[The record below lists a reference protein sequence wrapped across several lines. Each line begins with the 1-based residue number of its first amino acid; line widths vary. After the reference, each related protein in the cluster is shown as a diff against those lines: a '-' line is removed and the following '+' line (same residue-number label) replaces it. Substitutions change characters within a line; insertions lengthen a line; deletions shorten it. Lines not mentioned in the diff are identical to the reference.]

1 MGHFDVGSSIKKHNF
16 KVAQKML
23 LKKLLG
29 VLFYLTYL
37 TCNQI
42 ACATPYIP
50 SNPNQVLEKL
60 PTSTSASQAEIKN
73 LSAQLSAH
81 PNDIGLAVKLARLY
95 IERSREEGDPRYL
108 GYAEAVLAPWWK
120 LSKPPVDILVLRATL
135 LQSTHQ
141 FDKSLADLN
150 AVLKLDSANGQAWI
164 TRATILQ
171 VQGKYAAALKS
182 CEELYALVPPLITMT
197 CTSNIQS
204 LSGKAAQSYSKLK
217 AAYAQNLEA
226 DSSIQA
232 WILTLLAEMA
242 TRLGDDTAAEQYFQN
257 TMKIEEPD
265 GYLLGAYSDF
275 LLDKKRPQEVV
286 ELLKTKTKIDP
297 LLLRYAEALK
307 AINSAQAVKHTSA
320 LKQRFAAATMR
331 GDTVH
336 QREQSRFELRLMN
349 NPKRALELAKLNWQ
363 IQKEPADARIYLE
376 AAIAMNNKNEA
387 SIVIHWLA
395 ANQQE
400 DAALSSIIS
409 KYKFL

>member
-1 MGHFDVGSSIKKHNF
+1 M
-16 KVAQKML
+16 
-23 LKKLLG
+23 LKKLLCC
-29 VLFYLTYL
+29 LFYATYL
-37 TCNQI
+37 SCNQI
-42 ACATPYIP
+42 ACAAPFIP
-50 SNPNQVLEKL
+50 RNSEQVLETL
-60 PTSTSASQAEIKN
+60 PVSTNASQAEFKN

-120 LSKPPVDILVLRATL
+120 LSNPSVDILVLRATL

-141 FDKSLADLN
+141 FDKSLADLD

-182 CEELYALVPPLITMT
+182 CEQLYALAPPLITMT

-204 LSGKAAQSYSKLK
+204 LSGKAAQSYNKLK
-217 AAYAQNLEA
+217 AAYAQNLDA
-226 DSSIQA
+226 NPSIQS
-232 WILTLLAEMA
+232 WILALLAEMA
-242 TRLGDDTAAEQYFQN
+242 TRLGDDIAAEQYFKAA
-257 TMKIEEPD
+257 MKIEEPD

-286 ELLKTKTKIDP
+286 KLLKAKTRIVP
-297 LLLRYAEALK
+297 LLLCYAEALK
-307 AINSAQAVKHTSA
+307 AINSAQADVQTSA
-320 LKQRFAAATMR
+320 LKQRFAAAAMR

-387 SIVIHWLA
+387 STVINWLA
-395 ANQQE
+395 ENQQE

>member
-1 MGHFDVGSSIKKHNF
+1 MF
-16 KVAQKML
+16 KNL
-23 LKKLLG
+23 LCC
-29 VLFYLTYL
+29 LFYL

-42 ACATPYIP
+42 ACAAPFIP
-50 SNPNQVLEKL
+50 SSPNQVLERL
-60 PTSTSASQAEIKN
+60 PANTNSSQALFKN
-73 LSAQLSAH
+73 LTAQLSAN
-81 PNDIGLAVKLARLY
+81 PNDIGLAVKLGRLY

-120 LSKPPVDILVLRATL
+120 LSTPPVDILVLRATL

-141 FDKSLADLN
+141 FDKSLADLD
-150 AVLKLDSANGQAWI
+150 AVLKLDNANGQAWI

-182 CEELYALVPPLITMT
+182 CEKLYALAPPLITKT

-204 LSGKAAQSYSKLK
+204 ISGKAAQSYHELK
-217 AAYAQNLEA
+217 AAYVQSSEA
-226 DSSIQA
+226 NPSIQV

-242 TRLGDDTAAEQYFQN
+242 TRLGDDIAAEQYFQN
-257 TMKIEEPD
+257 AMKIEEPD

-275 LLDKKRPQEVV
+275 LLDRKRPQEVIK
-286 ELLKTKTKIDP
+286 LLKTKTRIDP

-307 AINSAQAVKHTSA
+307 ATTSTQADLQTSA
-320 LKQRFAAATMR
+320 LKQRFVAAAMR

-387 SIVIHWLA
+387 STVIHWLA

-400 DAALSSIIS
+400 DATLSSIIS
-409 KYKFL
+409 KYKLL

>member
-1 MGHFDVGSSIKKHNF
+1 M
-16 KVAQKML
+16 
-23 LKKLLG
+23 LKKLLCG
-29 VLFYLTYL
+29 LFYLTYL
-37 TCNQI
+37 SCNQI
-42 ACATPYIP
+42 ACAAAFIP
-50 SNPNQVLEKL
+50 SRPEQVLERL
-60 PTSTSASQAEIKN
+60 PAGTNASQAEIKN
-73 LSAQLSAH
+73 LSAQLSANQ
-81 PNDIGLAVKLARLY
+81 NDIGLAVKLARLY

-120 LSKPPVDILVLRATL
+120 LSNPSVDILVLRATL

-141 FDKSLADLN
+141 FDKSLADLD

-182 CEELYALVPPLITMT
+182 CEQLYALAPPLITMT

-204 LSGKAAQSYSKLK
+204 LSGKAAQSYHALK
-217 AAYAQNLEA
+217 ASFTQSAESNPTLQV
-226 DSSIQA
+226 

-242 TRLGDDTAAEQYFQN
+242 TRLGEDIAAEQYFQN
-257 TMKIEEPD
+257 AMKIEEPD

-275 LLDKKRPQEVV
+275 LLDKKRPQEVIT
-286 ELLKTKTKIDP
+286 LLKTKTKIDP

-307 AINSAQAVKHTSA
+307 AINSAQADVQTSA
-320 LKQRFAAATMR
+320 LKQRFAAAAMR

-363 IQKEPADARIYLE
+363 IQKEPADARIYLD

-387 SIVIHWLA
+387 SIVINWIA

-400 DAALSSIIS
+400 DAALNSIIS
-409 KYKFL
+409 KYKSL